1 MSEFLA
7 SIRADLTDRRL
18 LPVVA
23 LVGACLVA
31 ALAYALLGGSSSST
45 PSPSGASP
53 AGVTPS
59 SGISATVETPDHAVA
74 ETTDGT
80 SEQKS
85 GSARN
90 PFTPLAAS
98 TEAPASGSPSSST
111 TPSSS
116 STSTSSGSSGGSTG
130 SGSSTP
136 AESGTTTPSE
146 SSKSSSGGSHAKKP
160 KTVYDVTIEFGTLPP
175 GITPET
181 AQLTQFAKLK
191 LQALLPDAQLPLLAF
206 RGVTAKGS
214 SATFSIVG
222 DIVPKEGAGSCLP
235 SNVQCEA
242 VDLKPGQTEQFEYF
256 PPEGATTIY
265 ELRVLS
271 IKPEKANGKDA
282 KVARWTES
290 RAGRELLR
298 ASGLI
303 ALPFLRYSSQPGVL
317 VFAAPLRKASAS
329 LAHVA
334 LAHLALAGVIG

>member
-1 MSEFLA
+1 MSELLA

-45 PSPSGASP
+45 SSPGGAGP
-53 AGVTPS
+53 AAVSPS
-59 SGISATVETPDHAVA
+59 SGLSATVETPDHAVA

-90 PFTPLAAS
+90 PFTPLVAT
-98 TEAPASGSPSSST
+98 TEAPASGSSSSST

-116 STSTSSGSSGGSTG
+116 STSTGSGSTG

-136 AESGTTTPSE
+136 SESGTTTTPSE
-146 SSKSSSGGSHAKKP
+146 GNKSSSGGGSHAKKP
-160 KTVYDVTIEFGTLPP
+160 KTAYDVTIEFGTLPP

-181 AQLTQFAKLK
+181 AQLTQYTKLK
-191 LQALLPDAQLPLLAF
+191 LQAPLPDAQLPLLYF
-206 RGVTAKGS
+206 RGVTAKGAAAS
-214 SATFSIVG
+214 FTINGV
-222 DIVPKEGAGSCLP
+222 VPKEGAGSCLP
-235 SNVQCEA
+235 SNVLCEE
-242 VDLKPGQTEQFEYF
+242 VDLKPGETEQFEYF
-256 PPEGATTIY
+256 APEGAITIY

-271 IKPEKANGKDA
+271 IKPETSKAKDA
-282 KVARWTES
+282 KAARWAES
-290 RAGRELLR
+290 RAGRALLR
-298 ASGLI
+298 ASGLLT
-303 ALPFLRYSSQPGVL
+303 LPDLRYSSQPGVL
-317 VFAAPLRKASAS
+317 VFAAPPRKASAS